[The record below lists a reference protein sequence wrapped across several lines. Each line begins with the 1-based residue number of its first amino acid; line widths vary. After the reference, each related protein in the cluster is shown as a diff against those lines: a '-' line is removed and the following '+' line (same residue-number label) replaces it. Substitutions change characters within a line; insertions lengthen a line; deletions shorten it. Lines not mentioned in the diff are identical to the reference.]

1 MADISARLFSDD
13 GEHLDRFGLVLGLS
27 MLSASILLLID
38 IDDPTSSAWSEIGW
52 LAVTVI
58 VGLTLTVTLRTSG
71 VARRPR
77 IIGDI
82 IVLFTVGSVVA
93 AAVLDR
99 FIDLGTDSLSIG
111 TPSPT
116 WAVLALLAPVLVL
129 RRVMMQR
136 VVTTDTLRG
145 AIAVYLLIA
154 VAFNYAFLS
163 LHGLTGDLF
172 FEAPQSTTA
181 FMYFSLA
188 TITTVGYG
196 DLSAV
201 TELGRFLASAEAL
214 IGQVL
219 LVVVVARLVSLYGMP
234 NRGRMVDSGPD
245 NDPGTG

>member
-1 MADISARLFSDD
+1 MARINSWLFSDD

-27 MLSASILLLID
+27 ILSASILMLVNL
-38 IDDPTSSAWSEIGW
+38 DDATSSVWSELGW
-52 LAVTVI
+52 FAVTFT
-58 VGLTLTVTLRTSG
+58 VGITLSVTFRTSG

-77 IIGDI
+77 MIGDI
-82 IVLFTVGSVVA
+82 VVWVTIAGVLVA
-93 AAVLDR
+93 AVFDR
-99 FIDLGTDSLSIG
+99 FVDLGVSELSIE

-116 WAVLALLAPVLVL
+116 WAFLALLAPVLVL

-136 VVTTDTLRG
+136 FVTTDTLRG

-163 LHGLTGDLF
+163 LHGMSGDLF
-172 FEAPQSTTA
+172 FQDPEPTTA

-219 LVVVVARLVSLYGMP
+219 LVVVVARLVSLYGLP
-234 NRGRMVDSGPD
+234 NRGKLVPKENDSDIDDG
-245 NDPGTG
+245 

>member
-13 GEHLDRFGLVLGLS
+13 GKHLDRFGLVLGLS
-27 MLSASILLLID
+27 VLSASILLLID
-38 IDDPTSSAWSEIGW
+38 IDDPTSSAWSELGW

-58 VGLTLTVTLRTSG
+58 VGLTLTVTLRTAG

-77 IIGDI
+77 LIGDI
-82 IVLFTVGSVVA
+82 IVGLTVGGVLVVA
-93 AAVLDR
+93 VADR
-99 FIDLGTDSLSIG
+99 FIDFGPESLSIG

-116 WAVLALLAPVLVL
+116 WAMLALLAPFLVL

-145 AIAVYLLIA
+145 AVAVYLLIA

-201 TELGRFLASAEAL
+201 TEAGRFLASAEAL
-214 IGQVL
+214 IGP
-219 LVVVVARLVSLYGMP
+219 SL
-234 NRGRMVDSGPD
+234 
-245 NDPGTG
+245 

>member
-13 GEHLDRFGLVLGLS
+13 GKHLDRFGLVLGLS
-27 MLSASILLLID
+27 VLSASILMLVD
-38 IDDPTSSAWSEIGW
+38 IDDPTSSAWSELGW
-52 LAVTVI
+52 LAVTFI

-77 IIGDI
+77 IVGDI
-82 IVLFTVGSVVA
+82 IVWLTVGSVVLV
-93 AAVLDR
+93 AVVDR
-99 FIDLGTDSLSIG
+99 FVDFGSDALSMG

-116 WAVLALLAPVLVL
+116 WALLALLAPALVL

-172 FEAPQSTTA
+172 FEVPQSTTA

-201 TELGRFLASAEAL
+201 TELGRFLASAEAF

-234 NRGRMVDSGPD
+234 NKGRLAAAAPDGDSQ
-245 NDPGTG
+245 TG